1 MKQISKLLLV
11 AVGVAF
17 LVGCGGGLSEAQKN
31 ARKAY
36 KTYDKGRDA
45 SIADDYVEAMR
56 LYKEAIEQGSS
67 NGEPEH
73 QIGSLYSS
81 GRGVPED
88 EVEALRWFRIA
99 ARKGYWQAPSSIGV
113 YYENGLGGLSVNF
126 AEAAKWYRRADARND
141 DIWKED
147 LDWWDEDIARVEGR
161 IAAAEQEKQ
170 EAEER
175 RIAEEK
181 RQAAEEKRKAD
192 AKERKR
198 NIEALLARGDVNQ
211 RNSYSNTAM
220 HLVAENNE
228 VELIQRLIAANADVN
243 IVNKRADTPL
253 HLAARANSR
262 EAVKALLRAG
272 ANPYK
277 PNLKNESAM
286 AIAVESGDED
296 LVGEF
301 VLAGAEV
308 NLLADLST
316 DKNQRDWE
324 AEQERKRQE
333 EAKRLAEEA
342 KKRAEEQAAEAK
354 RLAKKQA
361 REAER
366 LAEAQREAE
375 REAQSQQMWTDLT
388 NTAAGLAQNY
398 AQLKTNINNTNR
410 ANAALAAAQQAAAAA
425 ARQASAA
432 ERQAAVAEQQAAT
445 QVAATPKSSHLSL
458 AIVETSERWEYGW
471 STGSSRLQ
479 ADNEARRQC
488 GLTSCF
494 IVLRLEGSG
503 CMAVATGV
511 NGQFL
516 GWAEDA
522 SSQIAAEQSAVNACG
537 GGDCTVSKSGCVS
550 W

>member
-1 MKQISKLLLV
+1 MKQISKLLLI
-11 AVGVAF
+11 AVGVVF
-17 LVGCGGGLSEAQKN
+17 LVGCGGGSGLSKAEKKANN
-31 ARKAY
+31 AY
-36 KTYDKGRDA
+36 SKGSSA
-45 SIADDYVEAMR
+45 HAAKEYAKAMR
-56 LYKEAIEQGSS
+56 LYKEAIKQGSS
-67 NGEPEH
+67 NGKPEYN
-73 QIGSLYSS
+73 IGLLYTG
-81 GRGVPED
+81 GRGVPKD
-88 EVEALRWFRIA
+88 EVEALRWYRIA
-99 ARKGYWQAPSSIGV
+99 ARKGNEKAMSSIGV
-113 YYENGLGGLSVNF
+113 YYEEGDGGLSVNY
-126 AEAAKWYRRADARND
+126 AEALKWYRRAREARPAGFKYIID
-141 DIWKED
+141 KVY
-147 LDWWDEDIARVEGR
+147 IAPLKKK
-161 IAAAEQEKQ
+161 IAAAQEKQ
-170 EAEER
+170 QAEQR
-175 RIAEEK
+175 RIAEAK
-181 RQAAEEKRKAD
+181 RKAAEEKRLIAE

-198 NIEALLARGDVNQ
+198 KIEALLARGDVNQ
-211 RNSYSNTAM
+211 RQADTNTAM
-220 HLVAENNE
+220 HWAAADNE
-228 VELIQRLIAANADVN
+228 VELVQKLIAANADVN

-253 HLAARANSR
+253 HFAARANSR

-286 AIAVESGDED
+286 SIAVESGDED

-316 DKNQRDWE
+316 DKAQRDWE
-324 AEQERKRQE
+324 AEQEQKRQA
-333 EAKRLAEEA
+333 EAKRLAAEA
-342 KKRAEEQAAEAK
+342 KKRAEAQAAEAK
-354 RLAKKQA
+354 RLAKKQK

-366 LAEAQREAE
+366 LAEAQRKAEAE
-375 REAQSQQMWTDLT
+375 ARSQQRWADLT
-388 NTAAGLAQNY
+388 NTATRLAQNY

-410 ANAALAAAQQAAAAA
+410 ANAALAAAQQAATAA

-432 ERQAAVAEQQAAT
+432 ERQAAAAEQQAAT

-479 ADNEARRQC
+479 ADNEALRQC

>member
-1 MKQISKLLLV
+1 MYYLGFI
-11 AVGVAF
+11 
-17 LVGCGGGLSEAQKN
+17 
-31 ARKAY
+31 
-36 KTYDKGRDA
+36 
-45 SIADDYVEAMR
+45 
-56 LYKEAIEQGSS
+56 
-67 NGEPEH
+67 
-73 QIGSLYSS
+73 
-81 GRGVPED
+81 
-88 EVEALRWFRIA
+88 
-99 ARKGYWQAPSSIGV
+99 
-113 YYENGLGGLSVNF
+113 YENGEGSVVS
-126 AEAAKWYRRADARND
+126 ASDTEAARWYRHGG
-141 DIWKED
+141 WSGD
-147 LDWWDEDIARVEGR
+147 LARVEGR

-181 RQAAEEKRKAD
+181 RIAE

-198 NIEALLARGDVNQ
+198 KIVEALLARGDVNQ
-211 RNSYSNTAM
+211 RQADTNTAM
-220 HLVAENNE
+220 HWAAEFNE
-228 VELIQRLIAANADVN
+228 VKLVQRLIAANADVN

-286 AIAVESGDED
+286 SIAVESGDED

-316 DKNQRDWE
+316 EKAQRDWE

-333 EAKRLAEEA
+333 EAQRLAEEA

-354 RLAKKQA
+354 RLAEKQRKA
-361 REAER
+361 EAEAR
-366 LAEAQREAE
+366 
-375 REAQSQQMWTDLT
+375 SQQRWADLT
-388 NTAAGLAQNY
+388 NHAARLAQNY

-410 ANAALAAAQQAAAAA
+410 ANAALAAAQQAATAA

-445 QVAATPKSSHLSL
+445 AGQVAVTQTTATPKSSYSSL
-458 AIVETSERWEYGW
+458 AVSKTSEHLKYVWAIGRN
-471 STGSSRLQ
+471 SRLQ
-479 ADNEARRQC
+479 ADNEALRKCRF
-488 GLTSCF
+488 TSCV
-494 IVLRLEGSG
+494 IVHRLEGAG
-503 CMAVATGV
+503 CVAVATG
-511 NGQFL
+511 NNKSL
-516 GWAEDA
+516 AWADA
-522 SSQIAAEQSAVNACG
+522 SSLSTAEQLAVNKCG
-537 GGDCTVSKSGCVS
+537 SGCTVGESGCIN